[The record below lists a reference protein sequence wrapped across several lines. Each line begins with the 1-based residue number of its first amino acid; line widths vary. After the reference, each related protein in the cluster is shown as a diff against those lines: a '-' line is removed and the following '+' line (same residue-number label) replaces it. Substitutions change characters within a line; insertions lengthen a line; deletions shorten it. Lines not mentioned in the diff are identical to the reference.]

1 MTMTGRD
8 LLAFYAQLAATVSR
22 MLELARTLQ
31 WAQLPRLEARCAA
44 LFAQLHTARVP
55 AGFSA
60 AERARFEALT
70 ARIRQD
76 QQALAALVQPQLLQL
91 VQRVAATQ
99 AGR

>member
-22 MLELARTLQ
+22 MLELARALQ
-31 WAQLPRLEARCAA
+31 WAQLPRLDARCAA
-44 LFAQLHTARVP
+44 LVAQLHAARVP

-60 AERARFEALT
+60 AERARFETLT

-76 QQALAALVQPQLLQL
+76 QQALATLMQPQLRRL
-91 VQRVAATQ
+91 VQRMAETQ